1 MLSFMMALSIFIPSN
16 IVEGKTLGQLQS
28 EKTKYDQNR
37 KNTQSALN
45 ATKEKQASIAEEIAQ
60 LDQNVIAVQE
70 SLDKVQKQLEDTQK
84 KLETSKKELETAT
97 EKKEKQSDAFK
108 KRIKYIYENG
118 SIGYLQV
125 VLESESFGD
134 FLVRMQYVNDI
145 MNYDKAT
152 LDELKKNQKI
162 IETKTKEIEVERDK
176 VSVLAEEEKAKAKEL
191 EDKLD
196 EKKAA
201 AEKYRADIK
210 NYEQELASWE
220 KASSEVERLIQQ
232 STNTSSGGSA
242 KGNVTYT
249 GGQFAWP
256 VPGRSFISSG
266 YGYRSRPIGSGRE
279 FHTGYDIPGAYGSNI
294 VAAASGRVITAR
306 YVNGYGY
313 TVMIDHGSG
322 LVTLYGHNSRLV
334 VSVGQQVSK
343 GQVIAKCG
351 STGNST
357 GNHCHF
363 EVRKNGRHTSPAP
376 YLGV

>member
-16 IVEGKTLGQLQS
+16 MVEGKTLGQLQS